1 MDRRRFVA
9 GVGAALPWIAGCT
22 RLESGTDDRGPQYT
36 LEAYPIGDDGIRV
49 TFAARAGELSDE
61 ALNAFL
67 AALDGRSRTYGH
79 AVISD
84 GRLVEYGGRFYR
96 VTVEE
101 TGQKTRKRPILRAEV
116 VDREAAKRKAVDW
129 SAYSGDD
136 SAAVRHV
143 ASRAEGRSAETP
155 KRANRSDGKDGTDG
169 REGAQRD
176 FYVLRHRDPE
186 TSRLLPEPEHEYV
199 EYGDSVVR
207 LAVERRRLAETEYT
221 YVTTKVADSTTAFR
235 EFVRE
240 RVVDVWLDGS
250 ALSAR
255 QRTIFERAGAGEY
268 AESGDLSAAYRGL
281 LERIFGRER
290 PTETTG
296 ERIGYDGR
304 LYRVLVHVAGS

>member
-1 MDRRRFVA
+1 MNRRRFVV
-9 GVGAALPWIAGCT
+9 GVGAALPWVAGCT
-22 RLESGTDDRGPQYT
+22 GFGSGTDDRGRQYT
-36 LEAYPIGDDGIRV
+36 LAAHPIGDDAIRV
-49 TFAARAGELSDE
+49 TFSAPAGRLPSE

-67 AALDGRSRTYGH
+67 TALDGRAQTYGH
-79 AVISD
+79 AVIDD
-84 GRLVEYGGRFYR
+84 GRLVEYGGQFYR

-101 TGQKTRKRPILRAEV
+101 TGRKTRERPILRAEV
-116 VDREAAKRKAVDW
+116 VDTEAAKRKAVEW

-136 SAAVRHV
+136 STAVRRA
-143 ASRAEGRSAETP
+143 ASSAEGRSAGTSE
-155 KRANRSDGKDGTDG
+155 RANRSDGEDEAE
-169 REGAQRD
+169 RE
-176 FYVLRHRDPE
+176 FPVLRHRDPE
-186 TSRLLPEPEHEYV
+186 VSQLLPEPKHEYV

-221 YVTTKVADSTTAFR
+221 YATTKVADSTTAFR

-255 QRTIFERAGAGEY
+255 QRTIFEAAGDGGY

-290 PTETTG
+290 PEETTG

-304 LYRVLVHVAGS
+304 LYKVHVHAGGQ